1 MWSAA
6 EQTLENKKSKKPAL
20 PDIKLETGAPTL
32 KLKMAPPPPPPV
44 VLPPAVPPKGSQRR
58 TSTASDLDTGSNAA
72 IHQQVPKAPMTK
84 PSKKKRQ
91 SDAVDAEL
99 LDLMEIGPPTHTV
112 PVDAPPKTKKVK
124 LALTTPGN
132 TPKPAELPSNGKVNG
147 YRPLHGLPSKPVS
160 NGPTAVP
167 HVRESSAPNPT
178 GERKIKLSGM
188 SRAGSATAT
197 PPAPTPQSLPS
208 DRITPTIPFSDP
220 EGEIVSDKWKT
231 LPGKNLPVR
240 KLRVQKYLQD
250 LVKEPAFAPV
260 CSELRR

>member
-6 EQTLENKKSKKPAL
+6 EQTLEDKKSKKPAP
-20 PDIKLETGAPTL
+20 PDIKLDAGAPTL
-32 KLKMAPPPPPPV
+32 KLRMAPPPPPPV
-44 VLPPAVPPKGSQRR
+44 VLPPAVPPKGSRR
-58 TSTASDLDTGSNAA
+58 TSTVIDLDADSNAA
-72 IHQQVPKAPMTK
+72 IHQQVPKAPTTK

-99 LDLMEIGPPTHTV
+99 LDLMEIGLPTHTV

-147 YRPLHGLPSKPVS
+147 SRTLHGLPSKPVS
-160 NGPTAVP
+160 NGPTAAP

-178 GERKIKLSGM
+178 GERKIKLSSI

-197 PPAPTPQSLPS
+197 PPASTPQPLPS
-208 DRITPTIPFSDP
+208 DRISPTIPFSDP
-220 EGEIVSDKWKT
+220 GEIVSDKWKT
-231 LPGKNLPVR
+231 LPGRNLPVR

-260 CSELRR
+260 CF